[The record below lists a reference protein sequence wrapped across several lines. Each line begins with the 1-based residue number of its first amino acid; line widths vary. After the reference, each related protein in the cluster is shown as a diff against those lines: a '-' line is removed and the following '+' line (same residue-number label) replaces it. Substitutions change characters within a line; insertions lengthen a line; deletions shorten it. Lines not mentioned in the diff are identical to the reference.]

1 MQQLKVTAGS
11 AEDANAVL
19 DAFAASFDRAAFPP
33 EAAKPVLTLYHHPDG
48 STTRGVEMAE
58 ESRASRMDGHW
69 MGRKVR
75 HGAMATSL
83 DAFMAMIEYD
93 GDDPSDGHASPFN
106 PVYRRAKPKRTS
118 GSITWKSKWIPSY
131 RIPEL
136 ESIAAAY
143 PKCALLY
150 TCVEQRRGFVVQIN
164 VVDGV
169 VTDTRPEGCTA
180 SEVVQKAIAI
190 PSIRRMWEK
199 SG

>member
-1 MQQLKVTAGS
+1 MRLLQRGLCIPWEGLKRLA
-11 AEDANAVL
+11 D
-19 DAFAASFDRAAFPP
+19 
-33 EAAKPVLTLYHHPDG
+33 
-48 STTRGVEMAE
+48 
-58 ESRASRMDGHW
+58 
-69 MGRKVR
+69 
-75 HGAMATSL
+75 
-83 DAFMAMIEYD
+83 
-93 GDDPSDGHASPFN
+93 
-106 PVYRRAKPKRTS
+106 PKRTS

-150 TCVEQRRGFVVQIN
+150 TCVEQRRGFFVQIK

-169 VTDTRPEGCTA
+169 ATDTRPEGCTA

>member
-1 MQQLKVTAGS
+1 MRRLRGALPPCTVEQRRGAQQIRQPIFNHSQAR
-11 AEDANAVL
+11 AV
-19 DAFAASFDRAAFPP
+19 
-33 EAAKPVLTLYHHPDG
+33 G
-48 STTRGVEMAE
+48 W
-58 ESRASRMDGHW
+58 GHE
-69 MGRKVR
+69 
-75 HGAMATSL
+75 TSNQ
-83 DAFMAMIEYD
+83 A
-93 GDDPSDGHASPFN
+93 PSS
-106 PVYRRAKPKRTS
+106 S
-118 GSITWKSKWIPSY
+118 SWKSKWIPSY

-180 SEVVQKAIAI
+180 SEVVEKAIAI